1 MNSYIIEKLKE
12 GRMNAK
18 LKQSE
23 VAEMI
28 GIKGNTLSNY
38 ENGVSE
44 PDIDTFCALCDIY
57 NIDPYNI
64 INAAYGISVQG
75 ENFKIRPS
83 EIEVAKKYRFI
94 STHSPNGA
102 SVVDTVLNREYAI
115 AQQLQE
121 KDGKI
126 NELEK
131 NLIPKRIF
139 AYYGKIAAAGTSV
152 EFSGMAAGIKSY
164 PQNDINE
171 NADYVIGVSGASM
184 EPEYYDGDIVYVQKS
199 EHLSVGDIGIFQ
211 KANSIYIKKV
221 GEAGLISLNPDYP
234 GLIADGDII
243 TVLGRVLGKA
253 ED

>member
-1 MNSYIIEKLKE
+1 MSFGTRLKE
-12 GRMNAK
+12 KRESLGITQPQ
-18 LKQSE
+18 L
-23 VAEMI
+23 AEMLNVSKGAI
-28 GIKGNTLSNY
+28 GNWETDVNSPRATLLYDLFDILHCDANYLFQDETRELY
-38 ENGVSE
+38 ENEASPE
-44 PDIDTFCALCDIY
+44 EFE
-57 NIDPYNI
+57 NI
-64 INAAYGISVQG
+64 I
-75 ENFKIRPS
+75 
-83 EIEVAKKYRFI
+83 KKYRFI

-102 SVVDTVLNREYAI
+102 SVVDTVLDREYAI
-115 AQQLQE
+115 AQQIQE
-121 KDGKI
+121 KDERIK
-126 NELEK
+126 ELERGF
-131 NLIPKRIF
+131 IPKRIF

-152 EFSGMAAGIKSY
+152 EFSGMTAGTKSY
-164 PQNDINE
+164 PENDINE